1 MSRDRSPQAA
11 RLTQPLY
18 RLASLAVCGGTLA
31 SAGLAVAGLVGGRVS
46 GRLDTLNHFAPL
58 YLAGACAGLLLSLAL
73 PGLLRWVTAVAG
85 LAGLLACGA
94 LMAPEFVNIR
104 PAPPG
109 GRADRD
115 FKVIEFNTWGG
126 NRRPERELAWLLQQN
141 ADVIVL
147 EEGGGVQYDLVK
159 LGKYHLSCGN
169 CYAEILTKADPT
181 WTNTPANWRIHP
193 EEVSVVS
200 LADPAGPITV
210 LGVHRAWPN
219 RPWVYRPQMAALAK
233 AVAKYPARDMIVA
246 GDFNATPWS
255 YALKQEDRTLGL
267 TRRTRALATWPA
279 DRVSHNRLPA
289 PFPVFPIDHLY
300 AGPGWATVRVERG
313 PKLGSDHY
321 PVIVTLR
328 RVSDTKDPPAL
339 ASSNPLAAR

>member
-1 MSRDRSPQAA
+1 M
-11 RLTQPLY
+11 
-18 RLASLAVCGGTLA
+18 

-46 GRLDTLNHFAPL
+46 GRLDTLTHFAPF
-58 YLAGACAGLLLSLAL
+58 YLAGVCAGLLLCLAL
-73 PGLLRWVTAVAG
+73 PARLRTVTAIAGVAG
-85 LAGLLACGA
+85 LVACGA
-94 LMAPEFVNIR
+94 LMGPEFLGARV
-104 PAPPG
+104 APPLAGRG
-109 GRADRD
+109 GRD
-115 FKVIEFNTWGG
+115 FKIIEFNTWGG
-126 NRRPERELAWLLQQN
+126 NPHPERALAWLLQQN

-147 EEGGGVQYDLVK
+147 EEGGGPQYDLVK

-169 CYAEILTKADPT
+169 CYASVLTKDDPA

-193 EEVSVVS
+193 QEVTVVS
-200 LADPAGPITV
+200 LSDPAGPITV

-219 RPWVYRPQMAALAK
+219 RPWVYRPQMAALAT
-233 AVAKYPARDMIVA
+233 AVAKYPARYMIVA

-279 DRVSHNRLPA
+279 DRVSHDRLPA
-289 PFPVFPIDHLY
+289 PFAVLPIDHVY

-321 PVIVTLR
+321 PVVVTLR
-328 RVSDTKDPPAL
+328 RVSDTKDSPAL
-339 ASSNPLAAR
+339 ATSNPVPAR